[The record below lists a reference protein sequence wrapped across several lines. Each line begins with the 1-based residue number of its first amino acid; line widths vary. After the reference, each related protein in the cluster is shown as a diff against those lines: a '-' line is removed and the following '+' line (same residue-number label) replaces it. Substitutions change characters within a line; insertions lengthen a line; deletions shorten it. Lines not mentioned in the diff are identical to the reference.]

1 MAFKV
6 LQRAFAMLS
15 SDEPPS
21 RRSIV
26 VRTAFRGPGA
36 RDGVEA
42 VTRAVTDGRYTVDR
56 ALVRPDIGRLREDFV
71 CEVRVGEQ
79 TVMPLLRDGFVTDEF
94 LDLARTDGRTADQE
108 RRLDGLKAELA
119 ERVMAASA
127 ADLYDV
133 AGQI

>member
-1 MAFKV
+1 
-6 LQRAFAMLS
+6 
-15 SDEPPS
+15 
-21 RRSIV
+21 
-26 VRTAFRGPGA
+26 
-36 RDGVEA
+36 
-42 VTRAVTDGRYTVDR
+42 
-56 ALVRPDIGRLREDFV
+56 
-71 CEVRVGEQ
+71 
-79 TVMPLLRDGFVTDEF
+79 VMPLLRDGFVTDEF